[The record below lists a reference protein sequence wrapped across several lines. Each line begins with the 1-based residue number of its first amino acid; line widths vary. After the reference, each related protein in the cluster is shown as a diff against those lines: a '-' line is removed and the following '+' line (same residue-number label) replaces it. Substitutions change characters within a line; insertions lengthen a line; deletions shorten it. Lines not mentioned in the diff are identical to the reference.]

1 MLGDE
6 TVGNEE
12 DSELG
17 GTSGDKED
25 FELGG
30 EIDIVLTGI
39 SRGG

>member
-6 TVGNEE
+6 TAGNEE

-30 EIDIVLTGI
+30 EILTGI
-39 SRGG
+39 SGGG